1 VSDSRPDVET
11 RARELFDA
19 SVERMDA
26 ATRSRLTQAR
36 HVALA
41 ELARPRWLRSP
52 WLPAGALAAAAVLAV
67 AIWTGPRP
75 GEEAAPTLAAAPAA
89 DEFEML
95 TLDEDLDMLGE
106 DVEFYAWAASA
117 DAGNGIG

>member
-1 VSDSRPDVET
+1 MNEHTRGIET
-11 RARELFDA
+11 PARELFDE

-36 HVALA
+36 HAALA
-41 ELARPRWLRSP
+41 ELARPRLLRSAWVP
-52 WLPAGALAAAAVLAV
+52 VGALAAAVLAV
-67 AIWTGPRP
+67 AIWTGPQP
-75 GEEAAPTLAAAPAA
+75 GDQATLRLAAVPAA